1 MPEGARKMEQF
12 RAVQVAN
19 EIRDEDH
26 AGNATVEVAGNTLKR
41 QFSILTFFPDKFSDN
56 IQKFFDSLGEGSM
69 DDIPED
75 DEDDEESDNK
85 AKK

>member
-1 MPEGARKMEQF
+1 MLLLKLLVTLWKDNFQF
-12 RAVQVAN
+12 W
-19 EIRDEDH
+19 
-26 AGNATVEVAGNTLKR
+26 L
-41 QFSILTFFPDKFSDN
+41 FLPDKFSDN

>member
-1 MPEGARKMEQF
+1 MLAMLLLKLLVTLWKDNFQF
-12 RAVQVAN
+12 W
-19 EIRDEDH
+19 
-26 AGNATVEVAGNTLKR
+26 L
-41 QFSILTFFPDKFSDN
+41 FLPDKFSDN

-75 DEDDEESDNK
+75 DEDDEEYDSQ

>member
-1 MPEGARKMEQF
+1 MLAMLLLKLLVTLWKDNFQF
-12 RAVQVAN
+12 W
-19 EIRDEDH
+19 
-26 AGNATVEVAGNTLKR
+26 L
-41 QFSILTFFPDKFSDN
+41 FLPDKFSDN

-75 DEDDEESDNK
+75 DEDDEESDSQ